1 MVVVLLILAG
11 LMCLTE
17 HVPRSS
23 TWAGIA
29 FGCAAAL
36 KATPLV
42 FLPYL
47 LFKRQ
52 YRAPAAMAIALVVA
66 SVLPDL
72 AFTLGRRAGEESYL
86 LAWLHQVAAPALTG
100 NTQGSPHVFW
110 AAVNTNNNSLR
121 GLVGMFI
128 RDADPS
134 FKTVLYAV
142 YTAYVLIVAFLVSRS
157 GHRGEAA
164 VIDGA
169 LLLISMLMLS
179 PMSSE
184 SHSVALMLAN
194 FVVTA
199 MWLKGDAD
207 LRLIARYLLI
217 LSFLLINTAA
227 RDIVGMVLTTWAK
240 EHRPLVI
247 DALLLLVPFALF
259 VHRMQP
265 ATQPHPRFDLT
276 AA

>member
-1 MVVVLLILAG
+1 
-11 LMCLTE
+11 
-17 HVPRSS
+17 
-23 TWAGIA
+23 
-29 FGCAAAL
+29 
-36 KATPLV
+36 
-42 FLPYL
+42 
-47 LFKRQ
+47 
-52 YRAPAAMAIALVVA
+52 
-66 SVLPDL
+66 
-72 AFTLGRRAGEESYL
+72 
-86 LAWLHQVAAPALTG
+86 
-100 NTQGSPHVFW
+100 
-110 AAVNTNNNSLR
+110 
-121 GLVGMFI
+121 MFI

-227 RDIVGMVLTTWAK
+227 RDIEGMVLTTWAE

-259 VHRMQP
+259 VHRMHP